1 MHQPK
6 KTIVTDFISGKK
18 MEEKKQMDLMDMY
31 FRVQSMYACTL
42 FGCQEIVATNK
53 IGENIK
59 LQTKTS
65 LPQEKLI

>member
-1 MHQPK
+1 
-6 KTIVTDFISGKK
+6 